1 MSRRTKQAP
10 LVSVVDDDESVR
22 EAMQNVLR
30 SAGLRAETYASAE
43 DFLDTGHPENSD
55 CVVLDIRMPG
65 MTGLQLQQ
73 RLTDDGLAI
82 PTIFVT
88 AYADDSARHQ
98 ALAAGASAF
107 LPKPFDSDSLLCCV
121 KAVLNQMKR

>member
-43 DFLDTGHPENSD
+43 DFLDTGRPKNSD
-55 CVVLDIRMPG
+55 CVVLDIRLPG

-73 RLTDDGLAI
+73 RLNDDGLAI

-88 AYADDSARHQ
+88 GYADESARRQ
-98 ALAAGASAF
+98 ALEAGASVF
-107 LPKPFDSDSLLCCV
+107 LLKPFDPDGLLRCV
-121 KAVLNQMKR
+121 KSVLNQTK